1 MCIRRTL
8 ARLGAPLAAAVA
20 VTVVAAFPA
29 SAHVTVSPSTAT
41 AGDFTV
47 MTVSVPHGCD
57 GSATT
62 KLEVEIPEP
71 ILSVTP
77 TRNPFWEQEAK
88 MTKLDQP
95 ITDEEGNKVTERVG
109 SIVYKAKEPLPDH
122 VRDSFELS
130 FQIPPETAGET
141 LRFPAIQTCVKGQT
155 AWTEV
160 PEAGQ
165 DPFELEHPAP
175 FFEVQPA
182 ADESGAVAETAST
195 GGDSGQQASAE
206 ADDGSDPLSW
216 VALGVGALGLL
227 VGGAALARS
236 RKSA

>member
-1 MCIRRTL
+1 MSIRRTL
-8 ARLGAPLAAAVA
+8 TRLGAPLGAAAVITVMA
-20 VTVVAAFPA
+20 VGPA

-77 TRNPFWEQEAK
+77 TRNPFWSQK
-88 MTKLDQP
+88 TTIDKLDNP
-95 ITDEEGNKVTERVG
+95 ITDDEGNKVTERTGTV
-109 SIVYKAKEPLPDH
+109 VYTTKEPLPDH
-122 VRDSFELS
+122 VRDSLELS
-130 FQIPPETAGET
+130 FQIPPETAGDT
-141 LRFPAIQTCVKGQT
+141 LRFPTIQTCEKGQT

-160 PEAGQ
+160 PAEGQ

-175 FFEVQPA
+175 FFDVQPA
-182 ADESGAVAETAST
+182 EQSGTEATALTDVSV
-195 GGDSGQQASAE
+195 QQASAE
-206 ADDGSDPLSW
+206 TTEEGSDTLSW
-216 VALGVGALGLL
+216 LALGVGALGLV
-227 VGGAALARS
+227 VGGAALALS

>member
-1 MCIRRTL
+1 MSIRRTL
-8 ARLGAPLAAAVA
+8 ARLGAPLGAAAVITVMA
-20 VTVVAAFPA
+20 VGPA

-62 KLEVEIPEP
+62 KIEVQIPEQV
-71 ILSVTP
+71 LSVTP
-77 TRNPFWEQEAK
+77 TRNPFWTQKTTIA
-88 MTKLDQP
+88 KLDKP
-95 ITDEEGNKVTERVG
+95 ITDEEGNKVTERTGTV
-109 SIVYKAKEPLPDH
+109 VYTAKQPLPDH

-141 LRFPAIQTCVKGQT
+141 LRFPTIQTCEKGQT

-160 PEAGQ
+160 PADGQ

-175 FFEVQPA
+175 FFDVQPA

-195 GGDSGQQASAE
+195 SDDSVQQASADT
-206 ADDGSDPLSW
+206 DDGSDPLSW

>member
-1 MCIRRTL
+1 MSIRRTL
-8 ARLGAPLAAAVA
+8 TRLGAPLGAAAVITVMA
-20 VTVVAAFPA
+20 VGPA

-62 KLEVEIPEP
+62 KIEVEIPEP

-77 TRNPFWEQEAK
+77 TRNPFWTQK
-88 MTKLDQP
+88 SSIVKLDSP
-95 ITDEEGNKVTERVG
+95 ITDDEGNKVTERTGTV
-109 SIVYKAKEPLPDH
+109 VYTAKEPLPDH
-122 VRDSFELS
+122 VRDSLELS
-130 FQIPPETAGET
+130 FQIPPETAGDT
-141 LRFPAIQTCVKGQT
+141 LRFPTIQTCEKGQT

-160 PEAGQ
+160 PADGQ

-175 FFEVQPA
+175 FFDVQPTQQ
-182 ADESGAVAETAST
+182 SGTEATALT
-195 GGDSGQQASAE
+195 DDSVQQASAE
-206 ADDGSDPLSW
+206 TPEEGSDMLSW
-216 VALGVGALGLL
+216 LALGVGALGLV
-227 VGGAALARS
+227 VGGAALARG

>member
-1 MCIRRTL
+1 MLTRRTL
-8 ARLGAPLAAAVA
+8 TRLGAPLGAAAAITVMA
-20 VTVVAAFPA
+20 VGPA

-47 MTVSVPHGCD
+47 LTVSVPHGCD

-62 KLEVEIPEP
+62 KLAIQIPEQVME
-71 ILSVTP
+71 VTP
-77 TRNPFWEQEAK
+77 TRNPFWDQEAK

-95 ITDEEGNKVTERVG
+95 VTDDEGNKVTERVG
-109 SIVYKAKEPLPDH
+109 SIVYTAKQPLPDH

-130 FQIPPETAGET
+130 FQIPPDAAGDT
-141 LRFPAIQTCVKGQT
+141 LRFPTIQTCEKGQT

-165 DPFELEHPAP
+165 DPFALEHPAP
-175 FFEVQPA
+175 FFDVMA
-182 ADESGAVAETAST
+182 AEQSGTEATALT
-195 GGDSGQQASAE
+195 ADLQEASAGTT
-206 ADDGSDPLSW
+206 DDGSSDALSW
-216 VALGVGALGLL
+216 AALIVGALGLG
-227 VGGAALARS
+227 VGGTALARS